1 MAIFNS
7 YVKLPWANCWVS
19 IYVRSAMARSIMPCI
34 RLHTAGYGWIQPC
47 ELQIFDFVCRGAGSP
62 APRSFCGAFGAGRDG
77 QRGHQDKEHVTT
89 NTLRSSV
96 LFSLSLSFVYFF
108 FVFFSL
114 YLVMPSPVPVL
125 LPFCLVPCLFFPL
138 MVFSVSSL
146 CCFAFCMLCY
156 CSFAAFFLL
165 CFPASIFVFPASLFS
180 CSFYP
185 ILAMFVRFRCSAS
198 SLCFR
203 ISSFSCFPVLL
214 LYCNNNSKSNKNSNK
229 NNKRREQQTYQE
241 PPEQPDKNEK
251 EVVSRSCFYFVFRF
265 LCFGEETMKRP

>member
-1 MAIFNS
+1 
-7 YVKLPWANCWVS
+7 
-19 IYVRSAMARSIMPCI
+19 MARRKSCLAYACI
-34 RLHTAGYGWIQPC
+34 RLDMAGFSHVSCKSSILSVEEPAHQLREASAEHSGQ
-47 ELQIFDFVCRGAGSP
+47 AGT
-62 APRSFCGAFGAGRDG
+62 GR
-77 QRGHQDKEHVTT
+77 EVT

-96 LFSLSLSFVYFF
+96 FFSLSLSFDYVF

-125 LPFCLVPCLFFPL
+125 LPFCLVPCLCFFPL
-138 MVFSVSSL
+138 KVDGFLCFFSLLL
-146 CCFAFCMLCY
+146 CLLYPMLY

-165 CFPASIFVFPASLFS
+165 FFPACIFVFPALFS

-203 ISSFSCFPVLL
+203 ISLFSYFPVLL
-214 LYCNNNSKSNKNSNK
+214 LYCDNNSKSNKNSNK

-241 PPEQPDKNEK
+241 PPEQPDKNEN
-251 EVVSRSCFYFVFRF
+251 EVVSRGCFYFERF
-265 LCFGEETMKRP
+265 YLRHVHAMQNARFYLQNEG

>member
-1 MAIFNS
+1 MGKSTISMAIFNS

-96 LFSLSLSFVYFF
+96 FFSLSLSFVYFF

-114 YLVMPSPVPVL
+114 YLVMPSPVPLL
-125 LPFCLVPCLFFPL
+125 LPFCLVPCLFFL
-138 MVFSVSSL
+138 WWFSL
-146 CCFAFCMLCY
+146 
-156 CSFAAFFLL
+156 FLL
-165 CFPASIFVFPASLFS
+165 SAVLPFVCYVIVVLPLSSFYVFLLLYLFFPASLFS

-229 NNKRREQQTYQE
+229 NNKRREQQT
-241 PPEQPDKNEK
+241 
-251 EVVSRSCFYFVFRF
+251 
-265 LCFGEETMKRP
+265 

>member
-1 MAIFNS
+1 ME
-7 YVKLPWANCWVS
+7 
-19 IYVRSAMARSIMPCI
+19 RSIMPCI

-125 LPFCLVPCLFFPL
+125 LPFCLVPCLFFL
-138 MVFSVSSL
+138 
-146 CCFAFCMLCY
+146 
-156 CSFAAFFLL
+156 
-165 CFPASIFVFPASLFS
+165 
-180 CSFYP
+180 
-185 ILAMFVRFRCSAS
+185 
-198 SLCFR
+198 
-203 ISSFSCFPVLL
+203 
-214 LYCNNNSKSNKNSNK
+214 
-229 NNKRREQQTYQE
+229 
-241 PPEQPDKNEK
+241 
-251 EVVSRSCFYFVFRF
+251 
-265 LCFGEETMKRP
+265 